1 MPSPEEIDDSAR
13 PVEETPQQDPLPEPI
28 VNNVNDSV
36 HVVKCF
42 RCGSIESL
50 TLCRHCG
57 NEFCSNHRSKY
68 SDQYCYLCIAPDN
81 LGLEFLP
88 LESEEIDEETGNTVT
103 HHGRRIKLIGEG
115 WPNAMQMVN
124 SFPDTEEGQKGL
136 EIFIAERQRLLQEAI
151 KTTEYHRITLSHAEF
166 TKEYRRYSKAAK
178 LQRRYSE
185 IRQGVVR
192 LSGKRHDVGA
202 KARKQESEDEKLMK
216 HYGINAEQLKALKK
230 VLNKI

>member
-1 MPSPEEIDDSAR
+1 MPSFDKLDESLRSSAQ
-13 PVEETPQQDPLPEPI
+13 EPQEAPLLEPI
-28 VNNVNDSV
+28 VNILNDSV

-42 RCGSIESL
+42 KCGTLDCL

-57 NEFCSNHRSKY
+57 NEFCGNHRSKY

-88 LESEEIDEETGNTVT
+88 LESEELDETTGQTIT

-115 WPNAMQMVN
+115 WPHAMQLIE
-124 SFPDTEEGQKGL
+124 SFPDTDEGMQGL

-151 KTTEYHRITLSHAEF
+151 KTAEYHRITLSYGEF
-166 TKEYRRYSKAAK
+166 TRDHRKYSKAAK

-185 IRQGVVR
+185 IQQGVVR
-192 LSGKRHDVGA
+192 LSGKTHRVGGSV
-202 KARKQESEDEKLMK
+202 KKQENKDEALMK
-216 HYGINAEQLKALKK
+216 LLGLTPQQFKALMK
-230 VLNKI
+230 VANKT